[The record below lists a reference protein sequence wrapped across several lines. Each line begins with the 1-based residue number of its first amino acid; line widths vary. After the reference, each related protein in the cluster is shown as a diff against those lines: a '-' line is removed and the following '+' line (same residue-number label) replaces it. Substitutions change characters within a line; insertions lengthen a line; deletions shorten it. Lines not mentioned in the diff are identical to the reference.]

1 MVIDYSHGMRKK
13 LVLAAAL
20 LHGPRLLFLDE
31 PFEAIDPVSA
41 RAIRLGCSST
51 SRAAEARSCSPVMS
65 WSWSSACAITSRS
78 WSRGRIAWVGPLDAL
93 RGSGTLED
101 AFVAVVGEPAE
112 RQGLSWLEHSSD

>member
-20 LHGPRLLFLDE
+20 LHGPRVLFLDE

-41 RAIRLGCSST
+41 RAIRSALEHFTRGGGTIVFSSH
-51 SRAAEARSCSPVMS
+51 VMELVERMCDHV
-65 WSWSSACAITSRS
+65 AVMVG
-78 WSRGRIAWVGPLDAL
+78 GRIAWVGPLDAL

-101 AFVAVVGEPAE
+101 AFVALVGEPTE